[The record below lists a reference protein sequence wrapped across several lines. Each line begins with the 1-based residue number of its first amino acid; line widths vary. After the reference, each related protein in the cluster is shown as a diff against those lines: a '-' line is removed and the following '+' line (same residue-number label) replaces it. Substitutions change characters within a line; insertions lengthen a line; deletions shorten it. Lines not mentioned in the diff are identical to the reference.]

1 MKQINPKH
9 LEALMKIKGFLTSC
23 FTMVLI
29 VLLIIPA
36 FSQIQD
42 SGKAT
47 RPFMKNRPF
56 AKLNLTETQKSKI
69 QEIRFKQQSQM
80 IDLRANLE
88 KEKLALKELIAKGDI
103 SRDAVVAEV
112 NKLNAAKDKIAVAR
126 TNGLLNVYDVLTPE
140 QRKMVKDK
148 ILSFGMGR
156 HFDGMGMMRYRN
168 FKGHNRSLMM
178 RRGMN
183 WNGGP
188 GAPDGFGNPGYHH
201 GPNQPQAPSGPDNPQ
216 DPNNS
221 N

>member
-1 MKQINPKH
+1 MKN
-9 LEALMKIKGFLTSC
+9 KGILTSR

-29 VLLIIPA
+29 ALLITPA
-36 FSQIQD
+36 FSQTPD
-42 SGKAT
+42 SGKAM
-47 RPFMKNRPF
+47 RPFMRNRPF

-88 KEKLALKELIAKGDI
+88 KEKLALKELIVKGDI
-103 SRDAVVAEV
+103 SRDGVIDEV
-112 NKLNAAKDKIAVAR
+112 NKISTAKDKIAVAR
-126 TNGLLNVYDVLTPE
+126 ANGLLDIYDVLTPE
-140 QRKMVKDK
+140 QRKMVKDR
-148 ILSFGMGR
+148 ILDFGMGR
-156 HFDGMGMMRYRN
+156 HFDGMGMMRNRD
-168 FKGHNRSLMM
+168 FDGHNRMQMM

-188 GAPDGFGNPGYHH
+188 GAPAGFGNPGYHH
-201 GPNQPQAPSGPDNPQ
+201 GPNPPQAPSGPDNPQ